1 VGDPREGMDKGK
13 LVFRIHGEKLAGLW
27 ELVRISKA
35 GDKQDQWMLFKK
47 RDAWARSRADYDVV
61 TALPDSVVEKPLG
74 PVEDREPRG
83 VPAAPA
89 NTAKDV
95 TPDLAKAVKAELP
108 PKLEPQL
115 ATLATTPPAGPGW
128 LVEAKFDGYRIMT
141 RIERGKA
148 RFITR
153 GGHDWTSKMKPLAG
167 AVEQLEIDSG
177 WLDGEIVVMNKQ
189 GVPDFNLLQNAFD
202 KSTSD
207 RIEYF
212 VFDAPFLNGVDLRKI
227 PLWSRRAL
235 LKKALSNAPELVH
248 FSEAFDQAPWQMFD
262 AACQMGLEGVM
273 AKKRDSPYTSGRT
286 EAWLKLKSSLRQEF
300 VVAGFTDRSGSKGE
314 VGGLLLAYHQDG
326 KLRYAGNVGTGWDS
340 KTGQELHARLVKL
353 EVDKPVLDASTVT
366 PGRWSKR
373 SAGAERWVKP
383 QLIAE
388 VSFSEWT
395 PDGRVRHP
403 TYKGLRVDKPPSA
416 ITREPTLH
424 GRIASGAAAGK
435 PAAPPSPS
443 VRVSNPERVIDPTTG
458 LTKVDLVRYYE
469 SVAEWILPHLK
480 DRPVSLV
487 RAPSGITG
495 ELFFQ
500 KHLESKMPGLA
511 ELNPALWPG
520 HPALLA
526 VDCREALLAAA
537 QMNTVEFHTWN
548 STTRSINKPDRMIF
562 DLDPGEGVS
571 WAHVQEAALL
581 IRAMLVELGLQSWVK
596 TSGGKGLHVV
606 VPLAPRLDYEVVKG
620 LSQAVAQHMARTIPQ
635 RFVSKSGGANRV
647 GKIFIDYLRNG
658 HAQTT
663 AAAFS
668 ARARP
673 GLGVSMPVAWEDVPA
688 LKSGAQWTI
697 RTARERL
704 SFQKADPWV
713 GYWKSRQTLTTAM
726 KKLGYM
732 PRQVK

>member
-1 VGDPREGMDKGK
+1 
-13 LVFRIHGEKLAGLW
+13 
-27 ELVRISKA
+27 
-35 GDKQDQWMLFKK
+35 
-47 RDAWARSRADYDVV
+47 
-61 TALPDSVVEKPLG
+61 
-74 PVEDREPRG
+74 
-83 VPAAPA
+83 
-89 NTAKDV
+89 
-95 TPDLAKAVKAELP
+95 
-108 PKLEPQL
+108 
-115 ATLATTPPAGPGW
+115 
-128 LVEAKFDGYRIMT
+128 
-141 RIERGKA
+141 
-148 RFITR
+148 
-153 GGHDWTSKMKPLAG
+153 
-167 AVEQLEIDSG
+167 
-177 WLDGEIVVMNKQ
+177 
-189 GVPDFNLLQNAFD
+189 
-202 KSTSD
+202 
-207 RIEYF
+207 
-212 VFDAPFLNGVDLRKI
+212 
-227 PLWSRRAL
+227 
-235 LKKALSNAPELVH
+235 
-248 FSEAFDQAPWQMFD
+248 
-262 AACQMGLEGVM
+262 
-273 AKKRDSPYTSGRT
+273 
-286 EAWLKLKSSLRQEF
+286 
-300 VVAGFTDRSGSKGE
+300 
-314 VGGLLLAYHQDG
+314 
-326 KLRYAGNVGTGWDS
+326 
-340 KTGQELHARLVKL
+340 
-353 EVDKPVLDASTVT
+353 
-366 PGRWSKR
+366 
-373 SAGAERWVKP
+373 
-383 QLIAE
+383 
-388 VSFSEWT
+388 
-395 PDGRVRHP
+395 
-403 TYKGLRVDKPPSA
+403 
-416 ITREPTLH
+416 
-424 GRIASGAAAGK
+424 
-435 PAAPPSPS
+435 
-443 VRVSNPERVIDPTTG
+443 
-458 LTKVDLVRYYE
+458 
-469 SVAEWILPHLK
+469 
-480 DRPVSLV
+480 
-487 RAPSGITG
+487 
-495 ELFFQ
+495 
-500 KHLESKMPGLA
+500 MPGLA